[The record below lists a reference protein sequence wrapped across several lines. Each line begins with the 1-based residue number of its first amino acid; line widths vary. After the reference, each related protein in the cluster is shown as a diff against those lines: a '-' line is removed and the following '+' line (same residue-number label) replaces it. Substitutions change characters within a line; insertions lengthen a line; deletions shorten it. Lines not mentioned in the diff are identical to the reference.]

1 MLSIKNNYKYEE
13 IIKYSRFISLIYRVY
28 TKEEIHKYLEDIK
41 KEYPGATHYC
51 YGYVIDNDM
60 KSSDDGEPSKTAG
73 TPILNQILNNNLNYT
88 LIVVV
93 RYFGGVKLGVGPL
106 TRAYAKVAR
115 EVIKKDNIIT
125 LIKGYNIKIDF
136 NYEDIKDIDYILRNS
151 HIIDK
156 SFKERIYYNVL
167 VSKEVLDNLSKYNV
181 TINKEEYILKE

>member
-13 IIKYSRFISLIYRVY
+13 IIKYSKFISLIYRVY
-28 TKEEIHKYLEDIK
+28 TKEEIYKYLEDIK

-115 EVIKKDNIIT
+115 EVIKEENIIT

-136 NYEDIKDIDYILRNS
+136 NYEDIKDIDYILRTS
-151 HIIDK
+151 YIIDK
-156 SFKERIYYNVL
+156 SFKERISYNVL